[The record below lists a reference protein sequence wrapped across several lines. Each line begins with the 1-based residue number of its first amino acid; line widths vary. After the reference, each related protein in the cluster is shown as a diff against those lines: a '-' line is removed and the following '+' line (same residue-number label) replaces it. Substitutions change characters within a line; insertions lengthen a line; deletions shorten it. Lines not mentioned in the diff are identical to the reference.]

1 MYKSI
6 RLHRRSEYDQ
16 FILMKAIE
24 EYCDSWCYEID
35 YCEDV
40 HALDSEFLM
49 IDFES
54 YRKMWQGQFLR
65 CFDQGCVAFA
75 ADSGTGCQYEL
86 YNKIIP
92 DDGSFT
98 IMQYSNVMDPI
109 CLGVAPDLPSAIYYA
124 ITNLG
129 HYIRNWKYK
138 MMEVWA

>member
-16 FILMKAIE
+16 FILMKAIPE
-24 EYCDSWCYEID
+24 
-35 YCEDV
+35 
-40 HALDSEFLM
+40 
-49 IDFES
+49 
-54 YRKMWQGQFLR
+54 
-65 CFDQGCVAFA
+65 
-75 ADSGTGCQYEL
+75 
-86 YNKIIP
+86 
-92 DDGSFT
+92 DGSFT